1 MKVLFL
7 DTQNGHS
14 YKDPIAD
21 LVEIKAT
28 EYIDM
33 HSLEFKQLGVMRTG
47 GCWEFIMEKGNIEYT
62 RISHG
67 NKSDYKPTDYD
78 FTYTL
83 ISGNY

>member
-14 YKDPIAD
+14 YENPVAD
-21 LVEIKAT
+21 LIEINSI
-28 EYIDM
+28 EDIDM
-33 HSLEFKQLGVMRTG
+33 ESLELKQLGVMRTG
-47 GCWEFIMEKGNIEYT
+47 GNWKFIMEEGDIQHNH
-62 RISHG
+62 ISHG